1 MGLLD
6 TVSLDFTTSLSFG
19 RLEEVALDELV
30 FEDFVAELLSEEDG
44 TFESAMLERSELS
57 TETSETGEF
66 IDAGKISAFSPA
78 ELNEPETGA
87 QAVDTIPTNN
97 VSKTRIDI
105 IFFMSICQLSEKSPL
120 PLEYI
125 KIRISIQSLKS
136 GKFR

>member
-1 MGLLD
+1 MLD
-6 TVSLDFTTSLSFG
+6 TAALDFIVSLGFG
-19 RLEEVALDELV
+19 WLDSDALDEPV
-30 FEDFVAELLSEEDG
+30 FEDFVAALLSEEDG

-78 ELNEPETGA
+78 ELNEPEGA